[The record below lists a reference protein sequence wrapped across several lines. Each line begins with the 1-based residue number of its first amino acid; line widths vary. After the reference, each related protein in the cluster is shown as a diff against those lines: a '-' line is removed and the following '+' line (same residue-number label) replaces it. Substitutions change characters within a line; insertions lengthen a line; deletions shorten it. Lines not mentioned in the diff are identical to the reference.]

1 MAADRC
7 QQPGPAPG
15 LRLATRA
22 VHAGASPDAGT
33 GARVTP
39 IFHTNGFVFEDQQH
53 GAELFAL
60 ERAGFAYSRGA
71 NPTTAVLERR
81 VADLEGG
88 TAAIGVASGQAALLL
103 IILTLCES
111 GDEIIAAREVFGG
124 SRALM
129 KRLEKRYGITTH
141 LVDVDDTNAIAS
153 ATGPRTKAIFIESIA
168 NPTGAVIDIP
178 AIAAIARTNRIPL
191 VVDNT
196 LATPALM
203 RPGEFG
209 ADIVWHSASKFFVG
223 NGTAIGG
230 VIVDC
235 GSFDWA
241 GDTRF
246 PLMSE
251 PWLDYNGLVIAER
264 FPQTAFATAC
274 RLLGLRELGPGIS
287 PTNAFLILTGIETLS
302 LRMQRHVE
310 NARAVAGYLRSHPA
324 VTSVTYPDLPGQPGC
339 ATARQF
345 CPNGA
350 GSIFL
355 VTLEGGLDAAR
366 AALSRLKLFS
376 HLVNIGETRSLVAH
390 PASTTHR
397 QLSPDE
403 RRQYGIGEGTLR
415 LSVGIES
422 VEDLIVD
429 LEQAL
434 SSA

>member
-1 MAADRC
+1 M
-7 QQPGPAPG
+7 
-15 LRLATRA
+15 
-22 VHAGASPDAGT
+22 PDLGT

-60 ERAGFAYSRGA
+60 ERAGYAYSRGA

-111 GDEIIAAREVFGG
+111 GDDLIAAREVFGG

-129 KRLEKRYGITTH
+129 QRLEQRHGIGAR
-141 LVDVDDTNAIAS
+141 LVDIADPASIAAAI
-153 ATGPRTKAIFIESIA
+153 GPRTKAIFVESIA
-168 NPTGAVIDIP
+168 NPTGAVIDLP
-178 AIAAIARTNRIPL
+178 AIASVAKAHKLPL

-196 LATPALM
+196 LATPVLM
-203 RPGEFG
+203 RPAELG

-241 GDTRF
+241 ADPRF
-246 PLMSE
+246 PLMSA
-251 PWLDYNGLVIAER
+251 PWPDYDGLVVAER
-264 FPQTAFATAC
+264 FPQSAFATAC

-287 PTNAFLILTGIETLS
+287 PTNAFLILTGIETLA
-302 LRMQRHVE
+302 LRMPRHVA
-310 NARAVAGYLRSHPA
+310 NARAVAEYLRTHPA
-324 VTSVTYPDLPGQPGC
+324 VTSVSYPDIPGQPGH
-339 ATARQF
+339 AIARKL
-345 CPNGA
+345 CPDGA

-355 VTLEGGLDAAR
+355 VTLEGGLAAAR
-366 AALSRLKLFS
+366 QVLARLKRFS
-376 HLVNIGETRSLVAH
+376 HLVNIGETRSLIAH

-397 QLSPDE
+397 QLTKDE
-403 RRQYGIGEGTLR
+403 RLQYGIGEGTLR
-415 LSVGIES
+415 LSIGIES
-422 VEDLIVD
+422 VEDLIAD
-429 LEQAL
+429 LDQAL
-434 SSA
+434 LPD

>member
-1 MAADRC
+1 MTFDRC
-7 QQPGPAPG
+7 LTTARALGI
-15 LRLATRA
+15 ATRA
-22 VHAGASPDAGT
+22 VHAGAAPDPAT

-53 GAELFAL
+53 GADLFAL

-111 GDEIIAAREVFGG
+111 GDDIIAAREVFGG

-129 KRLEKRYGITTH
+129 KRLEQRHRIGVRLIDVANPST
-141 LVDVDDTNAIAS
+141 VDAVI
-153 ATGPRTKAIFIESIA
+153 GPKTKAIFVESIA
-168 NPTGAVIDIP
+168 NPTGAVVDIP
-178 AIAAIARTNRIPL
+178 AIASVARARRIPL

-196 LATPALM
+196 LATPVLM
-203 RPGEFG
+203 RPAELG

-230 VIVDC
+230 LIVDC

-241 GDTRF
+241 EDARF
-246 PLMSE
+246 PLISA
-251 PWLDYNGLVIAER
+251 PWPDYDGLVIAER
-264 FPQTAFATAC
+264 FPNTAFATAC

-287 PTNAFLILTGIETLS
+287 PTNAFLILTGIETLQ
-302 LRMQRHVE
+302 LRMERHVS
-310 NARAVAGYLRSHPA
+310 NARAVADHLRKHPA
-324 VTSVTYPDLPGQPGC
+324 VASVSYPDLPGQPGYSD
-339 ATARQF
+339 AQRLS
-345 CPNGA
+345 PDGA
-350 GSIFL
+350 GSIYL
-355 VTLEGGLDAAR
+355 VTLRGGLDAAR
-366 AALSRLKLFS
+366 QVLSRVRRFS

-397 QLSPDE
+397 QLTQEE
-403 RRQYGIGEGTLR
+403 RLQYGIEEGTLR
-415 LSVGIES
+415 LSIGIENI
-422 VEDLIVD
+422 EDLIED
-429 LEQAL
+429 LDQAL
-434 SSA
+434 TEL

>member
-1 MAADRC
+1 MAEQRC
-7 QQPGPAPG
+7 QQPGH
-15 LRLATRA
+15 RLATRA
-22 VHAGASPDAGT
+22 VHAGATPDAGT

-53 GAELFAL
+53 GADLFAL

-111 GDEIIAAREVFGG
+111 GDNLIAAREVFGG

-129 KRLEKRYGITTH
+129 KRLEQRHGIGAS
-141 LVDVDDTNAIAS
+141 LVDIADTQALAAAI
-153 ATGPRTKAIFIESIA
+153 GPKTKAIFVESIA
-168 NPTGAVIDIP
+168 NPTGAVIDLP
-178 AIAAIARTNRIPL
+178 AIAAIARAHRIPL

-203 RPGEFG
+203 RPAELG
-209 ADIVWHSASKFFVG
+209 ADIIWHSASKFFVG

-241 GDTRF
+241 GDARF
-246 PLMSE
+246 PLVSE
-251 PWLDYNGLVIAER
+251 PWPDYNGLVIAER
-264 FPQTAFATAC
+264 FPQMAFATAC

-287 PTNAFLILTGIETLS
+287 PTNAFLILTGIETLT
-302 LRMQRHVE
+302 LRMQRHVA
-310 NARAVAGYLRSHPA
+310 NARAVAEYLRNHRA
-324 VTSVTYPDLPGQPGC
+324 VTSVSYPDLPGQAGY
-339 ATARQF
+339 AVAQKL

-355 VTLEGGLDAAR
+355 ATLEGGLDTAR
-366 AALSRLKLFS
+366 HVLSRLKRFS

-397 QLSPDE
+397 QLPAEE
-403 RRQYGIGEGTLR
+403 RLQYGIAQGTLR
-415 LSVGIES
+415 LSIGIEN
-422 VEDLIVD
+422 VEDLIAD
-429 LEQAL
+429 LDQAL
-434 SSA
+434 PAI